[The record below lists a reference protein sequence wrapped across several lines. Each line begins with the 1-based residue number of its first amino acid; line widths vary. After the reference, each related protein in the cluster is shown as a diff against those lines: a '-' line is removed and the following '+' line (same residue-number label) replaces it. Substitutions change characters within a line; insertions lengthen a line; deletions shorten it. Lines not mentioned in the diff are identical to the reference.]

1 MVIIENTFAEAFE
14 GLFLR
19 LILTAKDST
28 RLKQAAYDS
37 TALPSVVINRT
48 EGGIEKWLTPQETP
62 DQRMGALIQFW
73 GQYRP
78 RHSQR
83 SLDTFYEEVSY
94 RIRQGILVVPT
105 TALYDANDTN
115 DGDTL
120 DAMIR
125 IGHCGDGY
133 EWEETL
139 HGRHI
144 IRVPLM
150 MGTFVIER
158 YLRYNRGIM
167 GGNLW
172 LLCRDEE
179 VALVA
184 GDAAISAIQEVEG
197 VITPFNI
204 CAAGS
209 KPETRFPHIGPTT
222 NHPYCPSLQHRIP
235 DSLLP
240 PAVSAIPEIV
250 INGVSLSAVK
260 RGMLA
265 AIQAVQDVPGVEY
278 ISAGN
283 YGGKLGQYQI
293 HLHELMA

>member
-1 MVIIENTFAEAFE
+1 MAIIENTFAEAFE

-19 LILTAKDST
+19 LILTAKDLT

-48 EGGIEKWLTPQETP
+48 EGGIEKWLAPKETP

-73 GQYRP
+73 GQYHP
-78 RHSQR
+78 KHPQKSV
-83 SLDTFYEEVSY
+83 DTFYEEVSY

-105 TALYDANDTN
+105 TALYDAND
-115 DGDTL
+115 GDAL
-120 DAMIR
+120 DTMIR

-158 YLRYNRGIM
+158 FLRYNHGVM
-167 GGNLW
+167 GGNIW
-172 LLCRDEE
+172 LLCRDED
-179 VALVA
+179 VAIAA
-184 GDAAISAIQEVEG
+184 GDAAISAIHEVEG

-209 KPETRFPHIGPTT
+209 KPETKFPHIGPTT
-222 NHPYCPSLQHRIP
+222 NHPYCPSLRHRIP
-235 DSLLP
+235 DSKLP
-240 PAVSAIPEIV
+240 ADVLAIPEIV

-260 RGMLA
+260 RGMHA
-265 AIQAVQDVPGVEY
+265 AIQAVQDIIGVEY

-283 YGGKLGQYQI
+283 YGGQLGQYQI
-293 HLHELMA
+293 YLNELIA

>member
-1 MVIIENTFAEAFE
+1 MAIIENTFAEAFE

-19 LILTAKDST
+19 LILTAKDLT

-48 EGGIEKWLTPQETP
+48 EGGIEKWLAPKETP

-73 GQYRP
+73 GQYHP
-78 RHSQR
+78 KHPQKSV
-83 SLDTFYEEVSY
+83 DTFYEEVSY

-105 TALYDANDTN
+105 TALYDAND
-115 DGDTL
+115 GDAL
-120 DAMIR
+120 DTMIR

-158 YLRYNRGIM
+158 FLRYNHGVM
-167 GGNLW
+167 GGNIW
-172 LLCRDEE
+172 LLCRDED
-179 VALVA
+179 VAIAA
-184 GDAAISAIQEVEG
+184 GDAAISAIHEVEG

-209 KPETRFPHIGPTT
+209 KPETKFPHIGPTT
-222 NHPYCPSLQHRIP
+222 NHPYCPSLRHRIP
-235 DSLLP
+235 DSKLP
-240 PAVSAIPEIV
+240 ADVLAIPEIV

-260 RGMLA
+260 RGMHA
-265 AIQAVQDVPGVEY
+265 AIQAVQDIIGVEY

-283 YGGKLGQYQI
+283 YGGQLGQYQI
-293 HLHELMA
+293 SLNELIA